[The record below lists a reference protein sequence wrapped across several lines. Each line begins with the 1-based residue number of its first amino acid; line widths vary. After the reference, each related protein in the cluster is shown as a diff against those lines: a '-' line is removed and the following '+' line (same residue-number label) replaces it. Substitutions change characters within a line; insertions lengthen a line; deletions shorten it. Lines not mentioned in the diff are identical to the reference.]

1 MDVIKCH
8 DCIIRILA
16 INLDCF
22 IRVYRDIT
30 PVQCDWFLETYEAP
44 LDMPLITCI

>member
-8 DCIIRILA
+8 DCFIIILP

-22 IRVYRDIT
+22 IRVYWDIM
-30 PVQCDWFLETYEAP
+30 PVQ
-44 LDMPLITCI
+44 